1 MGFFGYYDPAT
12 GKEVVVE
19 SFTCP
24 HHNTVHKKLRGEGF
38 FCRKCYRQ
46 MCSLCEAIESK
57 IGDACKPFE
66 KKLDGYEKKL
76 DAEVARRGAYSPF
89 LAAIELEDD
98 PRVRS
103 LARALARHEARR
115 RLRAAVVGG

>member
-12 GKEVVVE
+12 GREYVVE

-24 HHNTVHKKLRGEGF
+24 HHNTVHKKLREEGF

-46 MCSLCEAIESK
+46 MCSLCEAIESS
-57 IGDACKPFE
+57 GGTACKPFE
-66 KKLDGYEKKL
+66 AKLDVYEKKL
-76 DAEVARRGAYSPF
+76 DAEVSRRGLDSPF

-98 PRVRS
+98 PKVKA
-103 LARALARHEARR
+103 LARAVARNEARR
-115 RLRAAVVGG
+115 RFLSKVVGG